1 MKTYAVL
8 TGDIIDSSQLGPER
22 LEASLTLLRRLAV
35 EFEQTYPGSV
45 VGEPDVFR
53 GDSWQ
58 LCLQRPSLALT
69 AAVFIRAGF
78 KANELDSRIG
88 IGIGAVDRLQESQI
102 SESNGPAFLHSGRTL
117 DQLGK
122 HRTLALDGAG
132 YLDADGYAR
141 SPVDAL
147 VTGVGLLDAHII
159 RWSQREAVAVYGTLR
174 KLSQDEIA
182 ALPQARTKQG
192 SAPSQQTIQKAL
204 TRIYWSTHLVPFL
217 DQAVSLLDLP
227 PTP

>member
-1 MKTYAVL
+1 MKIYAVL

-22 LEASLTLLRRLAV
+22 LEASLALLRHLAV

-69 AAVFIRAGF
+69 ASVFIRAGF
-78 KANELDSRIG
+78 KTEGLDTRIAIG
-88 IGIGAVDRLQESQI
+88 IGSVERLQETRI
-102 SESNGPAFLHSGRTL
+102 SESSGPAFLHSGRTL
-117 DQLGK
+117 DKLGK
-122 HRTLALDGAG
+122 RRTLALDANGH
-132 YLDADGYAR
+132 AR

-159 RWSQREAVAVYGTLR
+159 RWTQREAVAVYGTLL

-182 ALPQARTKQG
+182 ALPQARTPKG
-192 SAPSQQTIQKAL
+192 FSPSRQTIQKAL
-204 TRIYWSTHLVPFL
+204 ARIHWSTHLVPFL